1 MTATLENRLRD
12 DRLVRD
18 QALALVKADLEHLK
32 ADYAEKG
39 LGERA
44 KERII
49 GGATDVYEE
58 AAEVASD
65 HRGIAAAVI
74 AALLIWLARNPIL
87 NLLLGQS
94 DHDADEQDKDYGQ
107 QSYRSDQ

>member
-1 MTATLENRLRD
+1 MTATLEGRLRD

-18 QALALVKADLEHLK
+18 QALALVKADIEHLK

-39 LGERA
+39 IGERA

-65 HRGIAAAVI
+65 HRGVAAAVI

-87 NLLLGQS
+87 NLLLGRR
-94 DHDADEQDKDYGQ
+94 DDDADDQDEDYAHQ
-107 QSYRSDQ
+107 RYRSDQ